1 MWIATPRT
9 SLARPEPICRPV
21 KRAAAGVGGAAA
33 GVGAPKKDCG
43 PQVVRASRPN
53 PISLL
58 GRPNTSKQ
66 PVHPVVSFDNS
77 GICRCKAQKTASW
90 LAVIRARCSLFKVRS
105 YLNLN
110 QIYIVYCALIGHC
123 PF

>member
-43 PQVVRASRPN
+43 PQVVRLTPAQSDLAPWSAQYFEATGA
-53 PISLL
+53 P
-58 GRPNTSKQ
+58 GKP
-66 PVHPVVSFDNS
+66 DNRTDNFR
-77 GICRCKAQKTASW
+77 ICRCKAQKTASW
-90 LAVIRARCSLFKVRS
+90 RAVV
-105 YLNLN
+105 
-110 QIYIVYCALIGHC
+110 
-123 PF
+123 

>member
-43 PQVVRASRPN
+43 PQVVRLTPAQSDLAPWSAQYFEATGA
-53 PISLL
+53 PA
-58 GRPNTSKQ
+58 TKT
-66 PVHPVVSFDNS
+66 DNS
-77 GICRCKAQKTASW
+77 GICRCKAQKTAS
-90 LAVIRARCSLFKVRS
+90 
-105 YLNLN
+105 
-110 QIYIVYCALIGHC
+110 
-123 PF
+123 